1 MPHLSV
7 QTSSWFS
14 AEHKLKLYSDL
25 EVLHDLR
32 HCCLP
37 LFHSPQY
44 PTNLLISSPV
54 LPLSPSLFQ
63 PPDHSPNM
71 LCIQHLM
78 DFKFVSSSAGNAFPQ
93 LFTLLACL
101 FPLGL
106 CYDAF
111 PDDSM
116 KKVSYTAITKLS
128 NPISLPLFYF
138 PP

>member
-25 EVLHDLR
+25 EVLHDLC

-44 PTNLLISSPV
+44 PTNFLISSPV
-54 LPLSPSLFQ
+54 LPLSPSFFQ